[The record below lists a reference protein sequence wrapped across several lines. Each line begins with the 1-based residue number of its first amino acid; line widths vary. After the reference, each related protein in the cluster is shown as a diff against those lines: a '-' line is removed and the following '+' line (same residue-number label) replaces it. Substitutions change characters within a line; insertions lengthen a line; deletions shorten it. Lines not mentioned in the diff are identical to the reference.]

1 MKPNHHL
8 KYERE
13 LKGWSQQ
20 EVAQRIGTTA
30 LSVSRWERGIT
41 VPTTH
46 FRSQLCTLF
55 GKDAQEL
62 GLITARDDGDLN
74 RLQNRRSDQNSLSP
88 FPVLD
93 PAIPSSAL
101 QASSLVGRDSVFQI
115 LKQRLLTHTGAL
127 AISGLPGVGKTAL
140 ALALTADEAI
150 RTHFRDGI
158 LWAGLGPEP
167 DAFRLLSRW
176 GTLLGLAPSEMA
188 QVISLDLFAMMLRDV
203 IGKRRLLLVLDD
215 AWEIKT
221 ALMFKI
227 GGMHC
232 MHLVTTRFPPLALQ
246 FAGEEATTPIHELPE
261 EESVTLLRRLAPAVV
276 MGEEPGNRDIELRE
290 LVRSVGGLPLA
301 LTLMGKYLQLQA
313 HGGQPRR
320 ISTALTLL
328 HRIDQRLQLTAE
340 QAFSERSPSLSAET
354 PLSLKA
360 AIEVSE
366 LVLDQRAWEA
376 LRALSVFPAKP
387 NSFSENA
394 ALTVCA
400 CSEEELDRLTDAGL
414 LESAGPGR
422 YTLHQTIADYA
433 RLHRS
438 DPVIEARMVRFFVS
452 FVEDSQQ
459 DYDLLEQ
466 EANNIV
472 AAFDLAAQ
480 KGFLRELQQ
489 GVNLFAP
496 FLEGRGL
503 YALAEKY
510 LRQAQQAARSSADER
525 SFALTLFHLG
535 RLAELRGDLPSAGRI
550 YQEGLCVAR
559 KAACSKTLS
568 YLLAHSGSIAMHRGE
583 YDRAELLLAEGLI
596 VARELKQQQC
606 MGFILWHLGE
616 IACYRGNTREGRE
629 LYLRG
634 LELARRS
641 DDWETMGALLQNLG
655 VLAEWSGKYEQARD
669 YYQKGMVSAQ
679 KRRNWQRISML
690 LMNMGMLAFKQHYY
704 KEAERHYKEALEL
717 ARRIEHR
724 RIESMVLQNLGM
736 LERVRKNYILAQ
748 CSLQESLTIAR
759 ETKHDWLIHETLNEM
774 GELAL
779 CQGKMEEAAAIFQ
792 EVRAKAE
799 AMGEKE
805 LVAVAL
811 YGLARIDAANHN
823 EAEAYK
829 KGHASQQMFEQMDF
843 EKGKQ
848 IAQWLTTLS
857 REKTIKS

>member
-41 VPTTH
+41 APTTH

-62 GLITARDDGDLN
+62 GLIEAHDDDDLKCQQIH
-74 RLQNRRSDQNSLSP
+74 LPDQHDFSP
-88 FPVLD
+88 SPVLD
-93 PAIPSSAL
+93 PAIPSSVL
-101 QASSLVGRDSVFQI
+101 QASALVGRESVFQV
-115 LKQRLLTHTGAL
+115 LKQHLLTHTGSL

-140 ALALTADEAI
+140 ALALTADETI
-150 RTHFRDGI
+150 RAQFRDGI

-167 DAFRLLSRW
+167 DTFRLLSRW
-176 GTLLGLAPSEMA
+176 GVLLGLAPSEMA
-188 QVISLDLFAMMLRDV
+188 QVMSLDLFAMMLRDV
-203 IGKRRLLLVLDD
+203 IGHRRLLLVLDD

-227 GGMHC
+227 GGMRC

-276 MGEEPGNRDIELRE
+276 TRAPGNRDIELHE

-320 ISTALTLL
+320 ISAALTLL
-328 HRIDQRLQLTAE
+328 HHIDRRLHLTAE
-340 QAFSERSPSLSAET
+340 QAFSERSPSLSAEA
-354 PLSLKA
+354 PLSLEA
-360 AIEVSE
+360 VIEVSE
-366 LVLDQRAWEA
+366 LVLDQRARAA

-387 NSFSENA
+387 NSFSECA

-400 CSEEELDRLTDAGL
+400 CSEEELDHLTDAGL

-438 DPVIEARMVRFFVS
+438 DPSVEARMVHFFVS
-452 FVEDSQQ
+452 FLEASQQ
-459 DYDLLEQ
+459 DYELLDQ

-480 KGFLRELQQ
+480 KGLLCELQQ

-496 FLEGRGL
+496 FLEDRGL

-510 LRQAQQAARSSADER
+510 LEQAQQAARSSGDEKGL
-525 SFALTLFHLG
+525 ALTLFYLG
-535 RLAELRGDLPSAGRI
+535 RLTGLRGDLPSAERI
-550 YQEGLCVAR
+550 YQEGLSTAR
-559 KAACSKTLS
+559 RAACSETLS
-568 YLLAHSGSIAMHRGE
+568 YLLAHSGSVAMHRGE
-583 YDRAELLLAEGLI
+583 YDRAELLLTEGLI
-596 VARELKQQQC
+596 VARELKQQRC

-616 IACYRGNTREGRE
+616 IACYRGNIREGRG
-629 LYLRG
+629 LYLQG

-669 YYQKGMVSAQ
+669 YYQEGMTSAQ
-679 KRRNWQRISML
+679 KRRDWQRISML
-690 LMNMGMLAFKQHYY
+690 LMNMGMLAFRQHCYQ
-704 KEAERHYKEALEL
+704 EAEKHYKEALEL
-717 ARRIEHR
+717 ARKIEHR

-736 LERVRKNYILAQ
+736 LERVRRNYTQAQ
-748 CSLQESLTIAR
+748 CYLQDSLNIAR
-759 ETKHDWLIHETLNEM
+759 ETKHDWLIHETLNEV

-779 CQGKMEEAAAIFQ
+779 SQGKMEEAAAIFQ
-792 EVRAKAE
+792 EVQTKAE

-805 LVAVAL
+805 LIAAAL
-811 YGLARIDAANHN
+811 YGLARVDAANHN
-823 EAEAYK
+823 NVEAYE
-829 KGHASQQMFEQMDF
+829 KGSASQQMFEHMDF

-857 REKTIKS
+857 REKIIKS